1 MIKERYI
8 GKVVVSVTLNTKSGE
23 CWFYVGSENLSRLT
37 ENKCLYDALSD
48 YGINYEKAKEIV
60 KECAKSV
67 DSKNRFDLYTTDLYK
82 PLGNSTKPAKRN
94 NYE

>member
-8 GKVVVSVTLNTKSGE
+8 GKVVISSALNAKSGE
-23 CWFYVGSENLSRLT
+23 CWFYIGSENFTRVV

-48 YGINYEKAKEIV
+48 YGIGYEKAKEIV
-60 KECAKSV
+60 KECAKSF

-94 NYE
+94 NNE